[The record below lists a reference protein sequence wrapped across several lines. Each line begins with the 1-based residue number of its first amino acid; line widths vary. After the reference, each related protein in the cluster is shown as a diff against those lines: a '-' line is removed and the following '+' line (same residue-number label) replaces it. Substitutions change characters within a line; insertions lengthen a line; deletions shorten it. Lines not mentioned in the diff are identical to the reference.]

1 MSLKIVLDTTL
12 ENKSEPKF
20 SSLEIQSELDLQKPD
35 MYFSQFEY
43 TDRLIERDDN
53 NYRTSNNFVNAF
65 INSYNLHKSLKLR
78 PDDIKLQILSII
90 STCVNNNPE
99 SFRDYFVDHEGKK
112 ELTVGTPAFS
122 ADYFCQKFA
131 ELLEENIKDKEF
143 AKHYTNKFS
152 TTNQII
158 STVNNI
164 TLMNTLK
171 EYFSYTMILE
181 CGIPSVIL
189 EGNLEDWIQLKHT
202 YQFFKSI
209 FGETKLK
216 NWFRHFDKIMELFMK
231 MRNLQESGSINS
243 DDYIKEMWKRV
254 ISYVP
259 LGSGGDKIL
268 GGWIRLFVP
277 YSSDNKIIGG
287 LDTDIACLDLTKP
300 EPSNS
305 RNYYKWQHEMK
316 EFYIASDW
324 TEMTSSFVTTPAN
337 LIDYDETE
345 YKVEF
350 YSGFYPPHLTDSDEV
365 CMNIGY
371 MMREDQQIKTN
382 KLKKYYLNKGV
393 QIKDKHRILIPK
405 CFQKKTSKIL
415 DIFGVHMCNYY
426 GVDPE
431 EEARKQYFIDNGVQ
445 KVKGSNIY
453 GSKLQ
458 IPSKFKDNSEEIEE
472 MQRLFEVY
480 RIEFIN

>member
-12 ENKSEPKF
+12 ENKSEPQF
-20 SSLEIQSELDLQKPD
+20 SSLQNQSELDLQKPD

-43 TDRLIERDDN
+43 TDRLIERVDN

-65 INSYNLHKSLKLR
+65 IDSYNLHKSLKLR

-99 SFRDYFVDHEGKK
+99 SFRSYFVDHEGKK
-112 ELTVGTPAFS
+112 ELVVKSTVFS

-171 EYFSYTMILE
+171 EYFSYSMMLS

-189 EGNLEDWIQLKHT
+189 EGTPQDWTQLEHT

-209 FGETKLK
+209 FGESELK

-231 MRNLQESGSINS
+231 MRNLQETGTHDA

-259 LGSGGDKIL
+259 QGSGGDKIL

-277 YSSDNKIIGG
+277 YSSNNKIIGG
-287 LDTDIACLDLTKP
+287 LDTDIACLNLTKP
-300 EPSNS
+300 EPANS
-305 RNYYKWQHEMK
+305 RNYYKWQNEMK

-324 TEMTSSFVTTPAN
+324 DDMTSSFVTTPAK

-350 YSGFYPPHLTDSDEV
+350 YSGFYPPHLTDIDEV

-371 MMREDQQIKTN
+371 MMREDQQVKTN

-393 QIKDKHRILIPK
+393 QIPNTHSVLIPK
-405 CFQKKTSKIL
+405 YLQKEYKKIL
-415 DIFGVHMCNYY
+415 EIFGVCMCSYY

-431 EEARKQYFIDNGVQ
+431 EEARKQYFLDNGVQ
-445 KVKGSNIY
+445 VKNNKY
-453 GSKLQ
+453 GYKLQ
-458 IPSKFKDNSEEIEE
+458 VPSKFKDNSEEIEK
-472 MQRLFEVY
+472 MNRLFGAY
-480 RIEFIN
+480 RIEFAD

>member
-12 ENKSEPKF
+12 ENKPEPAF
-20 SSLEIQSELDLQKPD
+20 SSLNIQSELDLQKPD

-43 TDRLIERDDN
+43 TDRLIERVDN

-65 INSYNLHKSLKLR
+65 IDSYNLHKSLKLR

-99 SFRDYFVDHEGKK
+99 SFRDYFVEHEGKK
-112 ELTVGTPAFS
+112 ELVVESTVFS

-143 AKHYTNKFS
+143 AKHYMTKFS

-171 EYFSYTMILE
+171 EYFSFSMMLS

-189 EGNLEDWIQLKHT
+189 EGTPQDWSQLEHI
-202 YQFFKSI
+202 YQFFKRI
-209 FGETKLK
+209 FGKTELK
-216 NWFRHFDKIMELFMK
+216 NWFTHFDKIMELFMK
-231 MRNLQESGSINS
+231 MRNLQETGTHDA

-259 LGSGGDKIL
+259 QGSGGDKIL

-277 YSSDNKIIGG
+277 YSSKNKIIGG

-300 EPSNS
+300 EPSNERS
-305 RNYYKWQHEMK
+305 YYKWQDEMK

-324 TEMTSSFVTTPAN
+324 DNMTSSFATTPSK
-337 LIDYDETE
+337 LIDYDKTE
-345 YKVEF
+345 YKIEF
-350 YSGFYPPHLTDSDEV
+350 YSGFYPPHLTNTDEI

-371 MMREDQQIKTN
+371 MMREDHEVKTD
-382 KLKKYYLNKGV
+382 KLKKHYIDIGV
-393 QIKDKHRILIPK
+393 KNTDKISLLIPK
-405 CFQKKTSKIL
+405 HLQKESSQIL
-415 DIFGVHMCNYY
+415 KIFGAYMYNFY

-431 EEARKQYFIDNGVQ
+431 EEARKQYFLDNGVQ
-445 KVKGSNIY
+445 KVKANY
-453 GSKLQ
+453 GNKLVV
-458 IPSKFKDNSEEIEE
+458 PSKFKDNSEEIEK

-480 RIEFIN
+480 RIEFID

>member
-12 ENKSEPKF
+12 ENKPEPTF
-20 SSLEIQSELDLQKPD
+20 LSLNIQSELDLQKPD
-35 MYFSQFEY
+35 MYYSQFEY
-43 TDRLIERDDN
+43 TDRLIQRQN
-53 NYRTSNNFVNAF
+53 NDYRTNNNFVNAF
-65 INSYNLHKSLKLR
+65 IDSYNLHKPLKLR

-99 SFRDYFVDHEGKK
+99 SFRSYFVEHEGKK
-112 ELTVGTPAFS
+112 ELVVKSTVFS

-143 AKHYTNKFS
+143 ATHYTNKFS

-171 EYFSYTMILE
+171 EYFSYSLMLC

-189 EGNLEDWIQLKHT
+189 EGTPLDWTQLEQT
-202 YQFFKSI
+202 YQFFKRI
-209 FGETKLK
+209 FGETELK

-231 MRNLQESGSINS
+231 MRNLQETGIYDADN
-243 DDYIKEMWKRV
+243 YIKEMWKRV

-259 LGSGGDKIL
+259 QGSGDDTIL

-277 YSSDNKIIGG
+277 YSRKNKIIGG

-300 EPSNS
+300 EPSNN
-305 RNYYKWQHEMK
+305 RNYYKWQDEMK

-324 TEMTSSFVTTPAN
+324 DNMTSSFATTPAI

-350 YSGFYPPHLTDSDEV
+350 YSGFYEPHLTDTDEV

-371 MMREDQQIKTN
+371 MMREDHEVKTD
-382 KLKKYYLNKGV
+382 KLKKHYLKIGV
-393 QIKDKHRILIPK
+393 KNTDKNSLSIPKHLKKVADRIL
-405 CFQKKTSKIL
+405 KT
-415 DIFGVHMCNYY
+415 FGAIMYNFY

-445 KVKGSNIY
+445 KVKANYSN
-453 GSKLQ
+453 KLLV
-458 IPSKFKDNSEEIEE
+458 PNKFKDNSEEITE
-472 MQRLFEVY
+472 MKNLFETY
-480 RIEFIN
+480 KIEFID